1 MLENIAPE
9 LVWFSIGLFL
19 LLLEL
24 AIPLFMVLFF
34 GIGAWVTSLTVLIGI
49 APGANIQLLIFL
61 GSSVLSLILFRKKGK
76 RLYQGRV
83 SGKTNE
89 VAASENLAGSHGVV
103 VEDIEHQSLSGKV
116 ELFGTNWQA
125 VSEVTIKKGMPVE
138 VLSRDNIT
146 LRVKP
151 LN

>member
-9 LVWFSIGLFL
+9 LIWFSLGLFL

-24 AIPLFMVLFF
+24 AIPLFMALFF
-34 GIGAWVTSLTVLIGI
+34 GIGAWITSLAVLVGI
-49 APGANIQLLIFL
+49 APGTNIQLLIFL
-61 GSSVLSLILFRKKGK
+61 CSSVLSLILFRS
-76 RLYQGRV
+76 RV
-83 SGKTNE
+83 SGKSNE

-103 VEDIEHQSLSGKV
+103 VADIEPQSLSGKV

-125 VSEVTIKKGMPVE
+125 VSEVTIKKGTAVE

>member
-1 MLENIAPE
+1 M
-9 LVWFSIGLFL
+9 
-19 LLLEL
+19 
-24 AIPLFMVLFF
+24 
-34 GIGAWVTSLTVLIGI
+34 
-49 APGANIQLLIFL
+49 
-61 GSSVLSLILFRKKGK
+61 FRKNGK

-83 SGKTNE
+83 SGKNTE
-89 VAASENLAGSHGVV
+89 VTASEKLSGSHGVV
-103 VEDIEHQSLSGKV
+103 VEDIEPKLLLGKV

-138 VLSRDNIT
+138 VLSQDNIT